1 MDYIPLLALGIL
13 FIVLGYFNFKGN
25 ISSIHWYN
33 RRKVLPEDVP
43 SYGKVMGI
51 GTIIIGASL
60 MLTAVLQMLFEAEAL
75 YSITVA
81 GTVVGL
87 GFMLYGQIKYNH
99 GIF

>member
-1 MDYIPLLALGIL
+1 MDYIPLLSLGIL
-13 FIVLGYFNFKGN
+13 FIVLGCFNFKGN

-43 SYGKVMGI
+43 RYGKVMGA
-51 GTIIIGASL
+51 GTIVIGAAL
-60 MLTAVLQMLFEAEAL
+60 VLTAILQMIFETEAL
-75 YSITVA
+75 YYITVA
-81 GTVVGL
+81 DAVIGL